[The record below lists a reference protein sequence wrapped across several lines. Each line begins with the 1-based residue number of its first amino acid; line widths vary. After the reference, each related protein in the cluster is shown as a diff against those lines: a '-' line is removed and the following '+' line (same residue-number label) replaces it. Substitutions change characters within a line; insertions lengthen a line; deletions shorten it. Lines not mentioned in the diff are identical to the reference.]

1 MDLHVQE
8 FPCKMSLNCR
18 IITQPCKTVLVING
32 LCHVSARCPCCMTTS
47 PGTKCPLAKEASS
60 HTFSLQALW
69 YPELTAHKQLFG
81 NFMHSHLLGK
91 HFPFLI
97 VSSVHI
103 INFVLPSLSHTLY
116 STLATFSVHAFVQMC
131 PVSISPGLS
140 PSPDLPDLLPRGR
153 TSPGFALTF
162 SVWHSGQQC

>member
-60 HTFSLQALW
+60 HAFSPQALW

-81 NFMHSHLLGK
+81 NFMHSYLLGK

-131 PVSISPGLS
+131 PVSISHFPWAQS
-140 PSPDLPDLLPRGR
+140 LP
-153 TSPGFALTF
+153 
-162 SVWHSGQQC
+162 